1 MKFLLDTNVCI
12 AIINGNPGVVRERV
26 QKELRAGSEIQ
37 LSSIALFEL
46 WYGVSKSRDVSG
58 NTRKLQSFLAGPV
71 TVLAFDLEDAAA
83 AGEIRADAERVGKP
97 IGAYDILIAGQS
109 LRRKCTLVTAN
120 VREFSRIPGLIWQ
133 DWAK

>member
-1 MKFLLDTNVCI
+1 
-12 AIINGNPGVVRERV
+12 V

-83 AGEIRADAERVGKP
+83 AGEIRADAERMGKP
-97 IGAYDILIAGQS
+97 IGAYDILVAGQS

-120 VREFSRIPGLIWQ
+120 VREFSRIPRLIWQ